1 MDKQLSF
8 DETAAIS
15 HQSEHTTN
23 SDDAVKRRATIKD
36 YFRLIKPGIIYS
48 NSLATLAGF
57 WIASGWNINWTLLLF
72 TILGTAFVM
81 ASGTVINN
89 YLDRD
94 MDAKME
100 RTAKRALPSGLMT
113 PGSVMAFGV
122 ILGIIGIAI
131 LAFGT
136 THVAALLGVLGFVL
150 YVGLY
155 TAWFKRT
162 SVWSTFVGAFSGA
175 MPPVIGFCAVDTTDA
190 IGALILYA
198 FLFLWQPPH
207 FWALGIR
214 RREDYAAAGFPLL
227 PVVKGIHA
235 TKLAMMRY
243 VVLLVPVSILLSVYG
258 YVGKIY
264 LIGATVLGLLW
275 VYQCLTGF
283 KAKDEIKWAKGNFIF
298 SINYLTILL
307 LLMIIDTVHKG
318 S

>member
-8 DETAAIS
+8 EESATIS
-15 HQSEHTTN
+15 HQSEHIAI
-23 SDDAVKRRATIKD
+23 SDDTVKRRATIKD

-57 WIASGWNINWTLLLF
+57 WVASGWDINWILLF
-72 TILGTAFVM
+72 YTLIGTAFVM

-113 PGSVMAFGV
+113 PATVMTFGI
-122 ILGIIGIAI
+122 ILGVIGIAI

-175 MPPVIGFCAVDTTDA
+175 VPPVIGFCAVETTDA
-190 IGALILYA
+190 IGALIL
-198 FLFLWQPPH
+198 FGFMFLWQPPH

-227 PVVKGIHA
+227 PVVKGVEV
-235 TKLAMMRY
+235 TKHAMMRY
-243 VVLLVPVSILLSVYG
+243 VVLLVPVSILLSVFG

-264 LIGATVLGLLW
+264 LIGATVLGLIW
-275 VYQCLTGF
+275 VYQCFKGF
-283 KAKDEIKWAKGNFIF
+283 STKDDMKWAKGNFMF
-298 SINYLTILL
+298 SINYLMILL
-307 LLMIIDTVHKG
+307 ILMIIDTVHKG